1 MAEKDNTTKT
11 GGGAALPVD
20 PTVAA
25 LIGSLLSSLGGG
37 SAKNTES
44 TTIAADKVQ
53 INPAAAKALLDV
65 SMAEIGFT
73 GKLSSKDLNEF
84 VNQFN
89 AEAARQIEK
98 AIRTTKEETTG
109 GTTPEEVR
117 KNKTQSVT
125 TKILSYFDPKQFAR
139 DYLWAKVNFKKE
151 EGLPT
156 TAAEVIGRVR
166 SLAKDYNLNM
176 VSDVELLNEAKNV
189 ATGKKKLED
198 LQVEFGQKAATY
210 YPLYSER
217 IKLNP
222 NATLRELNQPA
233 INILAKTL
241 EIDPTQINLDDPLL
255 ERFTRP
261 DGLIGKA
268 QQPTLAELQMAAMND
283 SRFDRTTTAINMGRD
298 SAIAFARAMGYS
310 I

>member
-1 MAEKDNTTKT
+1 MAKEEKTPKT

-20 PTVAA
+20 PATSA
-25 LIGSLLSSLGGG
+25 LIAAVLATLGGG

-53 INPAAAKALLDV
+53 INPTAAKALLDI
-65 SMAEIGFT
+65 SMVDIGFT
-73 GKLSSKDLNEF
+73 GKLSSKDLAEF
-84 VNQFN
+84 VSQFN
-89 AEAARQIEK
+89 AEAARQIEQ
-98 AIRTTKEETTG
+98 AIRTTKDETTG

-156 TAAEVIGRVR
+156 TATEVIGKVR
-166 SLAKDYNLNM
+166 GLAKDYNLNM
-176 VSDVELLNEAKNV
+176 MSDVELLNEAKNV

-198 LQVEFGQKAATY
+198 LQVEFGQKAAVY
-210 YPLYSER
+210 YPLYAER

-233 INILAKTL
+233 INILAKVF
-241 EIDPTQINLDDPLL
+241 EKDPSQIDLDDPIL

-261 DGLIGKA
+261 DGLIGKV

-283 SRFDRTTTAINMGRD
+283 SRFDSTTTAINMGKD
-298 SAIAFARAMGYS
+298 SAISFARAMGYS